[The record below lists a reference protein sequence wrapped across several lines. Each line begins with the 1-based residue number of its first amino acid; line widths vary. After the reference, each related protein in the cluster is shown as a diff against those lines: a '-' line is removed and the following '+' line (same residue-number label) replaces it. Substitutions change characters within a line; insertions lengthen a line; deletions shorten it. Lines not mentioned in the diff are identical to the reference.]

1 MTTRQTHRPQSFR
14 GIARRFPW
22 SRLLLALTI
31 AGAAEMGSRQAVAE
45 DHGPGAYPEPARYTE
60 PTGLQGPVGSHAAAG
75 LPGLGIYQRAAE
87 SGDDSYPDP
96 GEWDL
101 VAGDSRQPVVVD
113 AGPDPVPESAVL
125 ADQTSNE
132 LTAGYDRGF
141 FIQAAEPSDM
151 PFRLR
156 VNFQNQF
163 RYTGFAAAEE
173 SWTDSAGDVLPI
185 ADRNDFEIVRGRL
198 IFSGNAIDP
207 DLNYYLNLDYGS
219 LLDDRVTILLGSV
232 SYRLSDAL
240 ELYCGKGKV
249 PGSREW
255 LLSSMYSH
263 SPDRSMA
270 TTFFRPSI
278 TTGVWARGEPTE
290 TLRYHVLLGNGF
302 NTVATGFRDLDTN
315 FVYSGN
321 LAWEPWGS
329 FGSLYSDLE
338 NRDSPAVRLG
348 GSLTTSRQSGTAA
361 NSEESE
367 QTTIRLSDGTEINR
381 LGALAPG
388 VVVSDYSLM
397 LANYDIGWK
406 YRGLSIS
413 GEYYWRWLT
422 DITGNGPIPGAN
434 RDFFDHGFYAQA
446 GKFVVP
452 GRVELLGRTSQIF
465 GEFGDSAEYAVG
477 FNCFP
482 RQNENWRIGFDVTQL
497 VRSSAQQVR
506 TGYEAGASGVMFR
519 MQIQTMF

>member
-1 MTTRQTHRPQSFR
+1 MVT
-14 GIARRFPW
+14 
-22 SRLLLALTI
+22 
-31 AGAAEMGSRQAVAE
+31 
-45 DHGPGAYPEPARYTE
+45 
-60 PTGLQGPVGSHAAAG
+60 HAAG
-75 LPGLGIYQRAAE
+75 GNLGLGIYQRAAE

-96 GEWDL
+96 SEWDL
-101 VAGDSRQPVVVD
+101 VAGDSEQMGTPD
-113 AGPDPVPESAVL
+113 AEPEPVPKDETL
-125 ADQTSNE
+125 ADPTPNE

-141 FIQAAEPSDM
+141 FIQAADPSEL
-151 PFRLR
+151 PFRLK

-163 RYTGFAAAEE
+163 RYTGFAAAEK
-173 SWTDSAGDVLPI
+173 SWTDAAGNVLPLSN
-185 ADRNDFEIVRGRL
+185 RNDFEIVRGRL

-207 DLNYYLNLDYGS
+207 DLNYYLNLDYGT
-219 LLDDRVTILLGSV
+219 LVDDRVTVLLGSV
-232 SYRLSDAL
+232 SYRVSDAL
-240 ELYCGKGKV
+240 ELFCGKGKV

-263 SPDRSMA
+263 SPDRSLA

-278 TTGVWARGEPTE
+278 TTGIWARGEPTE
-290 TLRYHVLLGNGF
+290 TLQYHLLVGNGF
-302 NTVATGFRDLDTN
+302 NTVASGFRDLDTN

-321 LAWEPWGS
+321 LAWEPWGR
-329 FGSLYSDLE
+329 FGPLYSDLE
-338 NRDSPAVRLG
+338 YRDSPALRAG

-361 NSEESE
+361 DSQESE

-388 VVVSDYSLM
+388 VLVSDYSLM

-406 YRGLSIS
+406 YRGVSIS

-422 DITGNGPIPGAN
+422 DITGSGPIPEAN

-446 GKFVVP
+446 GKFVIP

-465 GEFGDSAEYAVG
+465 GEMGDGAEYALG

-482 RQNENWRIGFDVTQL
+482 RQNENWRIGFDVTQ
-497 VRSSAQQVR
+497 VNRSPAQQIR
-506 TGYEAGASGVMFR
+506 TGYDAGASGVMFR